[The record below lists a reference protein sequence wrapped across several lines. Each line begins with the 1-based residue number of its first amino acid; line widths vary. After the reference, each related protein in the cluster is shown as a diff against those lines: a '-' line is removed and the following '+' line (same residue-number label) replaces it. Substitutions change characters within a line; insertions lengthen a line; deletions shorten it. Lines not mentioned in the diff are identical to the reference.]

1 MNSNNVVTFKNSR
14 IETPSKDP
22 DSSAAQ
28 LRSSYC
34 DEMANELFGIV
45 MRIIER
51 SGHMDHVDTS
61 DEDFFDELQP
71 RLTMVKE
78 ALYSVFCLLE
88 NVDYDLSTVFDN
100 LFKPLGY
107 TEGDLQTHLFV
118 TVDDKY
124 RNYLIEMTKKYIK
137 ENNG

>member
-14 IETPSKDP
+14 IEAPSKDP

-51 SGHMDHVDTS
+51 SGHMDNVDTS
-61 DEDFFDELQP
+61 DEGFLMNYNQDSLWSKRHYIQFF
-71 RLTMVKE
+71 V
-78 ALYSVFCLLE
+78 Y
-88 NVDYDLSTVFDN
+88 
-100 LFKPLGY
+100 
-107 TEGDLQTHLFV
+107 
-118 TVDDKY
+118 
-124 RNYLIEMTKKYIK
+124 
-137 ENNG
+137 